1 MAIDFQKIVFFGD
14 SLTDDGNLPEPAR
27 PDPPYVGGRFTNGPV
42 YAEVLTRE
50 LGVASDNYALGA
62 AEASTDAGDNPAQRF
77 INLSAQVDTF
87 LARQSIFSLAGFGA
101 QVGAGTAASIFIGSL
116 DVISE
121 RPENRAEASDLANR
135 IATSI
140 ASSSLELVQAGVHH
154 VVFYTLPYTSY
165 APRSQDLT
173 AAEVGAADATVAS
186 VNSGLKSFA
195 TQASFFF
202 ETTVVD
208 LNRLERE
215 IKIDQTTFGL
225 KVLDTPL
232 YDDVWRGLDP
242 TGIQNQYSS
251 DEVAFF
257 DPLHPTAT
265 VHAIIGAFS
274 EATLRA
280 DRVVLLD
287 RGDDSI
293 AGSSG
298 DDLTFSGRG
307 ADRVTG
313 RSGNDVIFAGA
324 GDDRVDGGSG
334 QDLIA
339 GGSGNDHLRGST
351 GTDLVAGSAGDDQL
365 FGGSGADVLI
375 DGPGGDLLFGE
386 SNNDVFI
393 FTEDGLGNGFDRI
406 EGGSGTDT
414 LRLVV
419 SSSFFQSA
427 DFQAELKAYA
437 DALDATRGPAFTFS
451 TLDLAVNDVERV
463 EVDVDG
469 KTVFAAGHSPIAQS
483 TAMASLLHDASLW
496 NIV

>member
-1 MAIDFQKIVFFGD
+1 MAIDFQKIIFFGD

-27 PDPPYVGGRFTNGPV
+27 PQSPYVGGRFTNGPV

-50 LGVASDNYALGA
+50 LGVASDNYALGG
-62 AEASTDAGDNPAQRF
+62 AEASTDSGDNAAQRA
-77 INLSAQVDTF
+77 ISLSAQVTGF

-101 QVGAGTAASIFIGSL
+101 HVGAGTAASIFAGSL
-116 DVISE
+116 DIIDE
-121 RPENRAEASDLANR
+121 RPGNRAEAADTANR
-135 IATSI
+135 VATSI
-140 ASSSLELVQAGVHH
+140 ASSSLKLVQSGVHH
-154 VVFYTLPYTSY
+154 VIFYTLPYTSY
-165 APRSQDLT
+165 APQSQDLST
-173 AAEVGAADATVAS
+173 AEVQAADAAVRS
-186 VNSGLKSFA
+186 VNNALKSFA
-195 TQASFFF
+195 TQASAFF

-215 IKIDQTTFGL
+215 IKIDPSTFGL

-242 TGIQNQYSS
+242 TGIQTLYSP

-280 DRVVLLD
+280 DRVVLRD

-293 AGSSG
+293 AGSRG
-298 DDLTFSGRG
+298 ADLTFSGRG
-307 ADRVTG
+307 ADTVTG
-313 RSGNDVIFAGA
+313 GGGSDVIFAGA
-324 GDDRVDGGSG
+324 DDDRVDGGSG
-334 QDLIA
+334 QDLVV

-351 GTDLVAGSAGDDQL
+351 GTDLVAGGAGDDQL

-375 DGPGGDLLFGE
+375 DGAGGDLLFGE

-419 SSSFFQSA
+419 SSSFYQSA
-427 DFQAELKAYA
+427 DFQAELQAYA
-437 DALDATRGPAFTFS
+437 DALDATRGPDFTFS
-451 TLDLAVNDVERV
+451 TLDLAVNDIERV
-463 EVDVDG
+463 EVAVDG
-469 KTVFAAGHSPIAQS
+469 RTVFTAGQSAIAQS
-483 TAMASLLHDASLW
+483 TAMASLLRDASLW
-496 NIV
+496 NLV